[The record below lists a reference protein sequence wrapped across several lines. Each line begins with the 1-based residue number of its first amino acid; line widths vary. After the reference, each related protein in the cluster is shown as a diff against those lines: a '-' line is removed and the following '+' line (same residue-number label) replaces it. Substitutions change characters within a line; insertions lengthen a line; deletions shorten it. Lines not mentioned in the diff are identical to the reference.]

1 MVGFAVGLVG
11 SIPATSNIGLLL
23 GLGTIVSYLTMTF
36 VLPLLLVLFDK
47 PIRATTLRRKRRRT
61 DGETSSVQPEEHE

>member
-1 MVGFAVGLVG
+1 
-11 SIPATSNIGLLL
+11 
-23 GLGTIVSYLTMTF
+23 MTF

-61 DGETSSVQPEEHE
+61 DGETSSVQPEEHD